1 MEKSSFVDLRRQI
14 IENEFKRMNDMQKK
28 AVFNTKG
35 PLLIL
40 AGAGSGKTTVVVNR
54 IANIVKFGNAYN
66 SEWFERTP
74 DERDFINMQRYLAG
88 DRSVYPE
95 IADVLSV
102 DAVKPWQILAIT
114 FTNKAA
120 NELKERLSVMLGEKA
135 EEIWASTF
143 HSSCVRILRRDGERI
158 GFSKHFTIY
167 DTDDSKRVIKEVQKL
182 LNIEDRFLSH
192 KSIMSEI
199 SRAKDSLISPE
210 EYCKNNQSDLR
221 LSKIGECYKK
231 YQKMLYDADAMDF
244 DDIIVNTVRL
254 FEECPEVLE
263 YYQHRFRHIMV
274 DEYQDTNYAQYK
286 LTSMLA
292 DGYKNICVVGDDD
305 QSIYRFRGATIENI
319 LKFEMRYENASVIRL
334 EQNYRSTQNI
344 LDAANA
350 VISNNSERKGKN
362 LWTANGEGEKVRWHT
377 LNDESDEGKYIAK
390 KINDLAADGYTYSD
404 MAVLYRMNAMS
415 NSIEH
420 SLVRSGIPYR
430 IIGGHKFYDRMEIKD
445 AMAYLSV
452 INNTADKVRL
462 QRIINT
468 PKRGIGDTTVGYAS
482 QIADTLGISLYEV
495 LKTADE
501 YEILKRSANKLRN
514 FTDMI
519 DELIEFSE
527 TCELPEI
534 LNKVLE
540 KTDYIE
546 SLKSEPEKFDD
557 RVANLNELNANL
569 TRYKEENPDGTLGDF
584 LEEVA
589 LMTDIDN
596 YNADADAVVLMTLHS
611 AKGLEFPVVFIPG
624 MEEGIFPG
632 MQSMYIESEVEEER
646 RLCYVGITRAKKELF
661 LTNAK
666 TRMMFGSTNYYRPSR
681 FLEEIPEDLLIHTN
695 ETSFGNY
702 SGNSFRF
709 QDSESS
715 ARSYSAKRAE
725 KSEYSASYSADFEN
739 SSSENV
745 AKKELNSF
753 ADRIKKPSSVANF
766 DYKPGDAVSHRV
778 FGEGVI
784 ISTQAMG
791 NDMLIEIAFNKV
803 GTKKLMAKMANLKK
817 L

>member
-1 MEKSSFVDLRRQI
+1 MDFGSFARLRKQI
-14 IENEFKRMNDMQKK
+14 IENEFKKMNGMQKE

-54 IANIVKFGNAYN
+54 IANLVKYGDAYN
-66 SEWFERTP
+66 SDRFERTP
-74 DERDFINMQRYLAG
+74 DDNDYINMQKYLDG
-88 DRSVYPE
+88 NSSVYPE

-102 DAVKPWQILAIT
+102 NAVKPWQILAIT

-120 NELKERLSVMLGEKA
+120 NELKERLSLMLGDRA

-167 DTDDSKRVIKEVQKL
+167 DSDDSKRVIKEVQKL
-182 LNIEDRFLSH
+182 LNIDDRFLPH
-192 KSIMSEI
+192 KSILSEI

-210 EYCKNNQSDLR
+210 EFCETNKSDLR

-231 YQKMLYDADAMDF
+231 YQKMLFDADAMDF
-244 DDIIVNTVRL
+244 DDIIVNTIRL

-263 YYQHRFRHIMV
+263 YYQRRFRHIMV
-274 DEYQDTNYAQYK
+274 DEYQDTNFAQYK
-286 LTSMLA
+286 LTSMIA

-319 LKFEMRYENASVIRL
+319 LKFEMRYENAKVIRL

-362 LWTANGEGEKVRWHT
+362 LWTANGDGEKVIWHT
-377 LNDESDEGKYIAK
+377 AVDETSEGKYIAK
-390 KINDLAADGYTYSD
+390 KISDKASEGYSFSD

-415 NSIEH
+415 NSVERA
-420 SLVRSGIPYR
+420 LVRSGIPYR

-452 INNTADKVRL
+452 INNPADKVRL

-468 PKRGIGDTTVGYAS
+468 PKRGIGDTSVSYAS
-482 QIADTLGISLYEV
+482 QIADTLGVSLYEV

-501 YEILKRSANKLRN
+501 YEILKRSAGKLRQ
-514 FTDMI
+514 FTDMM
-519 DELIEFSE
+519 DELIELSE
-527 TCELPEI
+527 NCELEEI
-534 LNKVLE
+534 LAKVLE
-540 KTDYIE
+540 KTNYLE
-546 SLKSEPEKFDD
+546 YLKSEPEKFED
-557 RVANLNELNANL
+557 RVENLNELGANL
-569 TRYKEENPDGTLGDF
+569 TRFKEENPDAALGDF
-584 LEEVA
+584 LEDVA

-596 YNADADAVVLMTLHS
+596 YNADADAVALMTLHS

-624 MEEGIFPG
+624 MEEGVFPG
-632 MQSMYIESEVEEER
+632 IQSMYNEAEVEEER
-646 RLCYVGITRAKKELF
+646 RLCYIGITRAKKELF

-666 TRMMFGSTNYYRPSR
+666 TRMIFGSTNYYRPSR
-681 FLEEIPEDLLIHTN
+681 FINEIPEELLVH
-695 ETSFGNY
+695 
-702 SGNSFRF
+702 
-709 QDSESS
+709 
-715 ARSYSAKRAE
+715 
-725 KSEYSASYSADFEN
+725 
-739 SSSENV
+739 SSET
-745 AKKELNSF
+745 AFSGGFGGERSSY
-753 ADRIKKPSSVANF
+753 AAKKPSFSQFGSFNGVKDETGGKKSEISSFANRNKKSAAVNF
-766 DYKPGDAVSHRV
+766 DYKTGDSVNHKV
-778 FGEGVI
+778 FGDGVI

-791 NDMLIEIAFNKV
+791 NDMLIEIAFRKV